1 MEQRTNE
8 EIPCFVAQE
17 ERASLV
23 RLCTA
28 ITHDRDAAEDL
39 AQETLLEA
47 WRQRHAIPLRDQ
59 TQRLPW
65 LSGIAR
71 NMCLR
76 WLRKKQRDVAHLIQ
90 LYESQQMWDTPSV
103 ELEDVLAEDFDI
115 EAELERKELVELL
128 DRHLCLLPA

>member
-8 EIPCFVAQE
+8 EIPYFVSPE
-17 ERASLV
+17 ERAHLV
-23 RLCTA
+23 RLCAA

-47 WRQRHAIPLRDQ
+47 WRQQHASPLLDQ

-65 LSGIAR
+65 LSGVAR

-76 WLRKKQRDVAHLIQ
+76 WLRKHQRDVAPLIQ
-90 LYESQQMWDTPSV
+90 PSPTPQTRYTPSV
-103 ELEDVLAEDFDI
+103 ELEYVLA
-115 EAELERKELVELL
+115 
-128 DRHLCLLPA
+128 

>member
-1 MEQRTNE
+1 MEQRISE
-8 EIPCFVAQE
+8 EIPYFVAPE
-17 ERASLV
+17 ERAYLV

-47 WRQRHAIPLRDQ
+47 WRQQHAIPLGDH

-76 WLRKKQRDVAHLIQ
+76 WLRKKQRDVAHLIKVYANPQ
-90 LYESQQMWDTPSV
+90 VHDT
-103 ELEDVLAEDFDI
+103 
-115 EAELERKELVELL
+115 
-128 DRHLCLLPA
+128 